1 MTSWQNL
8 TSAAVLPIN
17 PHYSVLGKENAVLSG
32 SSTEYYV
39 PDFEGSL
46 SIKSTVTGSA
56 MWEAGGRR
64 FTVHENSYLILNDRQ
79 HYTMTIDST
88 RKVTTFCLFFR
99 RGFVEDIFRA
109 TVTRPSVLLDSPE
122 PNITEL
128 GFFEK
133 LESDNSPV
141 LGLIQ
146 QLRERL
152 GAGVASSE
160 AFEDD
165 FASIATA
172 MIHEHRHPAAAAA
185 RLPAARHS
193 TRDELYRRLLQGRDY
208 LLSSL
213 DRPVRLAEVARAA
226 CLSTYHFH
234 REFRRL
240 FSETPHQY
248 LTRHRLERA
257 KVLLAQENSSII
269 EVCLASGFESQASFS
284 LLFRRS
290 FGCSP
295 RQFRQAK
302 LQISKNR

>member
-1 MTSWQNL
+1 MTNSQNL
-8 TSAAVLPIN
+8 APAPVLPIN
-17 PHYSVLGKENAVLSG
+17 PHHSVLGTENAILSG
-32 SSTEYYV
+32 SSSEYYV
-39 PDFEGSL
+39 PDFEGTL
-46 SIKSTVTGSA
+46 SIKSVVSGSA

-79 HYTMTIDST
+79 RYTMTIDST

-99 RGFVEDIFRA
+99 RGFVEDIFR
-109 TVTRPSVLLDSPE
+109 TIVTRPSVLLDSPD
-122 PNITEL
+122 PKITEL
-128 GFFEK
+128 GFFQK

-141 LGLIQ
+141 LGLIR
-146 QLRERL
+146 QLRKRL
-152 GAGVASSE
+152 GAGMVSSE

-165 FASIATA
+165 FVSIAAA
-172 MIHEHRHPAAAAA
+172 MINEHRHTATAAA

-193 TRDELYRRLLQGRDY
+193 TREELYRRLLHGRDY

-240 FSETPHQY
+240 FGETPHQY

-257 KVLLAQENSSII
+257 KVLLAHDNSSII
-269 EVCLASGFESQASFS
+269 DVCLASGFESQASFS

-302 LQISKNR
+302 QQISKNR